1 MVNDLDGFI
10 GDLGL
15 WDRVE
20 SEMPD
25 VWIALDFVPWIDA
38 RNRDVHDHRALEFA
52 RIFMQVGID
61 DLSS

>member
-1 MVNDLDGFI
+1 
-10 GDLGL
+10 
-15 WDRVE
+15 VE
-20 SEMPD
+20 SEIPD
-25 VWIALDFVPWIDA
+25 VWIVLDFVPWIDA